1 MSAHPWQVAMDQ
13 FNTETLPVLTR
24 LGLKI
29 GTDKGEDAQ
38 RIQRFYGMLHR
49 SFDPLTYEM
58 LRSALATWMA
68 QQGKEVT

>member
-1 MSAHPWQVAMDQ
+1 MSAHPWQGAVDQ

-29 GTDKGEDAQ
+29 GADKSEDAQ
-38 RIQRFYGMLHR
+38 RVQRLYGMLYR
-49 SFDPLTYEM
+49 SFDPMTYEM

-68 QQGKEVT
+68 QQDKDVT